1 MQQQTFPVS
10 RRLDDK
16 TVRVVLTEV
25 SAPALQTMDIQIA
38 PLHYYGDES
47 QYDYDNNQFGFTK
60 GDLSAIREK
69 TTAPLGAGPYVFKSY
84 ENKTVYLEANES
96 YYKGA
101 PVTKENQ
108 FKERPLRQI
117 SFLVLFRG
125 TVDISDPSIS
135 KEVMAQICSENS
147 NGEASGDVLTTALY
161 DNNGYGYIGINSQ
174 NVKVGDDPS
183 SEQSKDLRKAI
194 ATVISVYRDMVIDS
208 YYGDAASVIN
218 YPISNTSWAA
228 PQKSDADYAVAFSRM

>member
-1 MQQQTFPVS
+1 MAADNRLGLTIPQIGIAAANISGIQK
-10 RRLDDK
+10 LDDK

-69 TTAPLGAGPYVFKSY
+69 TTAPLGAGPYAFKSY

-101 PVTKENQ
+101 P
-108 FKERPLRQI
+108 
-117 SFLVLFRG
+117 
-125 TVDISDPSIS
+125 
-135 KEVMAQICSENS
+135 
-147 NGEASGDVLTTALY
+147 ALL
-161 DNNGYGYIGINSQ
+161 S
-174 NVKVGDDPS
+174 
-183 SEQSKDLRKAI
+183 L
-194 ATVISVYRDMVIDS
+194 
-208 YYGDAASVIN
+208 
-218 YPISNTSWAA
+218 
-228 PQKSDADYAVAFSRM
+228 